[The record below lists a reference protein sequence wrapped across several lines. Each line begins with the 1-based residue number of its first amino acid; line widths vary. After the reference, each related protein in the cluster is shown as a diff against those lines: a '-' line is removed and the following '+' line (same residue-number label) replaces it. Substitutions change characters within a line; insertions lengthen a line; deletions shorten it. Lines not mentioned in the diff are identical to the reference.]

1 MDESSFLEFSFFFY
15 VRNMYSCVFVFL
27 CICFFLCTIFTTG
40 GIITLFAERT
50 SDASVLLGVPNTTT
64 LYRYFECEWRSILL
78 SFLAPPFRCRF
89 KVRNNIFISRLLR
102 LKLRDELIVRIF
114 FSIFLSLPSLL
125 RKHIRKK
132 IVYICICILFRI
144 NYYILK

>member
-15 VRNMYSCVFVFL
+15 ICILVRLFFYVYV
-27 CICFFLCTIFTTG
+27 FFLCTIFTTG

-102 LKLRDELIVRIF
+102 LKLRDELIVRAF

-132 IVYICICILFRI
+132 NYIKNIYICILFRI